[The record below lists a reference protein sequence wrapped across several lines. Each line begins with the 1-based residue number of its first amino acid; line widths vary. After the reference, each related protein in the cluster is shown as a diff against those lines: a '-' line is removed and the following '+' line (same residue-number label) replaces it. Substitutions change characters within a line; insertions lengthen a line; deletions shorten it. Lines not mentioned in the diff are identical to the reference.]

1 MANQMP
7 HLAATAAMP
16 TVTMQI
22 LPAVAHPAGAS
33 GCIVTDSAA
42 YAEHVAGGF
51 TYTDEET
58 VSSLLRLFNSIH
70 SESYRASESLRMFE
84 GMAEAWTGGSPAF
97 RRQRRG
103 MRRGRLGRGRR
114 GPRHHR
120 PRRRDAEVHRRGL
133 AAVHPAPAR
142 LASSGFVAEKQ
153 ESAEKNRHAARP
165 GELDGAVVCV
175 PPSDGIFRTGRE

>member
-1 MANQMP
+1 MSWFVIDELSLYRFVGSTEIMTEQMR

-33 GCIVTDSAA
+33 GCIVTDGAA

-84 GMAEAWTGGSPAF
+84 GMAEAWAGGSLLI
-97 RRQRRG
+97 QT
-103 MRRGRLGRGRR
+103 
-114 GPRHHR
+114 
-120 PRRRDAEVHRRGL
+120 
-133 AAVHPAPAR
+133 
-142 LASSGFVAEKQ
+142 
-153 ESAEKNRHAARP
+153 
-165 GELDGAVVCV
+165 
-175 PPSDGIFRTGRE
+175 RTAGTA